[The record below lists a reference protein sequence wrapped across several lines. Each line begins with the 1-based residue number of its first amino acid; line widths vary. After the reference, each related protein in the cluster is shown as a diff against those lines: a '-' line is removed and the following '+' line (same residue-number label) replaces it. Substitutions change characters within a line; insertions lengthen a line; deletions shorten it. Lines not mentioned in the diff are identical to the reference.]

1 MSYRE
6 ADVLEKFELVI
17 DAQALALLHSRDY
30 RSFIPLILAKTKVH
44 LSHLTLVEF
53 LAYLYYSKKTGTKS
67 DVLSFLRHLYDVVE
81 LDDNVIKRAALIESD
96 LLHHSIIPDT
106 TDLLNSSIAIERGY
120 ILVSSEPSR
129 YEVYRKYGLIVIS
142 FSELIEAVKELVIRE
157 SGRKMQSL

>member
-1 MSYRE
+1 MSYYE
-6 ADVLEKFELVI
+6 ADLLEKFELVI

-44 LSHLTLVEF
+44 LSHLTLIEF

-67 DVLSFLRHLYDVVE
+67 DVLSFLKQLYNVVE
-81 LDDNVIKRAALIESD
+81 PDDDIIKRAALIESD
-96 LLHHSIIPDT
+96 LLHHSVMPDA

-129 YEVYRKYGLIVIS
+129 YEEYKKYGLMVIS
-142 FSELIEAVKELVIRE
+142 FSELVEAVKEFLIRE
-157 SGRKMQSL
+157 SGKKTQ

>member
-1 MSYRE
+1 MSYYE
-6 ADVLEKFELVI
+6 ADLLEKFELVI

-44 LSHLTLVEF
+44 LSHLTLIEF

-67 DVLSFLRHLYDVVE
+67 DVLSFLKQLYNVVE
-81 LDDNVIKRAALIESD
+81 PDDDIIKRAALIESD
-96 LLHHSIIPDT
+96 LLHHSVMPDA

-129 YEVYRKYGLIVIS
+129 YEEYKKKYGLMVIS
-142 FSELIEAVKELVIRE
+142 FSELVEAVKEFLIRE
-157 SGRKMQSL
+157 SGKKTQ